1 MSKIKVIHVHLFNG
15 KKNYY
20 FGSVTAIYKKLT
32 AEEIGCTERYLQQV
46 LYADGTKYLSSKA
59 LVIRS
64 TLIRS

>member
-1 MSKIKVIHVHLFNG
+1 MSNVKVIHVHLFNG

-20 FGSVTAIYKKLT
+20 FGSVTAIYKTLT
-32 AEEIGCTERYLQQV
+32 AEDIGCTERYLQQV
-46 LYADGTKYLSSKA
+46 LYADGTKYLSRKA